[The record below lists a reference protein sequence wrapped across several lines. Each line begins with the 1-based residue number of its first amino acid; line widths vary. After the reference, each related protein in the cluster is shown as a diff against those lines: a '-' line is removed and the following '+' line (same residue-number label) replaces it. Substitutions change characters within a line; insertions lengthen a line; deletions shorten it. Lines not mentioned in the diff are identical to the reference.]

1 MRLMFFKGQF
11 LLVWMCLLGFSVAE
25 AQSAASSGGEA
36 SATILAR
43 ARKVMLVG
51 RADGSVLHY
60 RAVSASEQNY
70 QSDRTYPPFFSSMDI
85 EEGWFDPQSG
95 IERIGTLTTFP
106 GYTAPQ
112 PRVVVTNGKGAFS
125 FAEGHWSAMP
135 PSFLQS
141 RNLDPWAVVADW
153 IAAENVRYAGTEMY
167 RDYSRDVLVRKGT
180 SGELRLFVDPK
191 TGFPVKL
198 DLEEKHY
205 LWGQRHIEYLY
216 TNWTLVGNVMV
227 AGSSFRL
234 ADGKTEISRTTG
246 EVKIQASSSAPE
258 MSKPDVAPQPEDA
271 LPRFLQPI
279 DPTVTPVG
287 SNTYLLSNP
296 GYTELVSRVGDEVFL
311 FDATQGEDRARKDS
325 AAIDKL
331 FPGHKTIT
339 VIVTDLAWPHVAG
352 VRYWV
357 AEGATIISHPAARE
371 FLQSVVDR
379 KWTLSPDPL
388 EVRRGTAKLKFVE
401 MDSRLS
407 LAGGSISLHP
417 IDGIGSEVAIIA
429 YLSNDHLLWASDF
442 IQSVDG
448 PSSYATEVWQAVHR
462 DGLHPER
469 TVAEHLPLT
478 PWSKIEALQTLDNAS
493 GDSNSK

>member
-1 MRLMFFKGQF
+1 
-11 LLVWMCLLGFSVAE
+11 
-25 AQSAASSGGEA
+25 
-36 SATILAR
+36 
-43 ARKVMLVG
+43 
-51 RADGSVLHY
+51 
-60 RAVSASEQNY
+60 
-70 QSDRTYPPFFSSMDI
+70 
-85 EEGWFDPQSG
+85 
-95 IERIGTLTTFP
+95 
-106 GYTAPQ
+106 
-112 PRVVVTNGKGAFS
+112 
-125 FAEGHWSAMP
+125 
-135 PSFLQS
+135 
-141 RNLDPWAVVADW
+141 
-153 IAAENVRYAGTEMY
+153 
-167 RDYSRDVLVRKGT
+167 
-180 SGELRLFVDPK
+180 
-191 TGFPVKL
+191 VKL

-216 TNWTLVGNVMV
+216 TNWTLVGGVMV

-258 MSKPDVAPQPEDA
+258 MSRPDVAPQPEDA

-296 GYTELVSRVGDEVFL
+296 GYTELVTRAGDEVFL

-325 AAIDKL
+325 ATIDKL

-352 VRYWV
+352 IRYWV
-357 AEGATIISHPAARE
+357 AKGATIISHPAARE

-379 KWTLSPDPL
+379 KWTLNPDLL

-478 PWSKIEALQTLDNAS
+478 PWSQIEALQTWDNAS